1 MPEHLKI
8 QFQITLADWLEFK
21 RREQTAFRLWL
32 LHLAD
37 VLWVPMLVLL
47 AVSILLVFS
56 TSLPAWLPIPILV
69 LVAAS
74 HVYRLLPAN
83 SATRKAER
91 EWKRELADVDCTV
104 ELSDNGF
111 QYIAGSST
119 YNATWA
125 EVSSVFQSEH
135 LLIFCDDEIAYA
147 LLIPKRSFT
156 SEKQLQE
163 FREIAYQK
171 TVSEKSGEVA

>member
-1 MPEHLKI
+1 MVAASSGRVVGADVGFAGSEHLTRV
-8 QFQITLADWLEFK
+8 QHFA
-21 RREQTAFRLWL
+21 AG
-32 LHLAD
+32 
-37 VLWVPMLVLL
+37 LV
-47 AVSILLVFS
+47 A
-56 TSLPAWLPIPILV
+56 IPILV

-104 ELSDNGF
+104 ELTDNGF

-135 LLIFCDDEIAYA
+135 LLIFCDDDIDYA

-156 SEKQLQE
+156 SEKQLQQ

-171 TVSEKSGEVA
+171 TVLEKSGEVA